1 MSYIK
6 SFNRLSRYIKFSDQL
21 PGGKADNLKLD
32 QFMKTDKEKEDLAKG
47 IKHEME
53 HTDDPNLAA
62 EIAMDHEVEQK
73 DKSGKYDY
81 YENLEKSNV
90 ASLNKINKIFSKLRK
105 RKDKWQV
112 TNSSG
117 DRVLGEH
124 DTKEDALAQ
133 LRAVEISK
141 KKNK

>member
-1 MSYIK
+1 MINIK
-6 SFNRLSRYIKFSDQL
+6 SFKWLSRYIKFSDQL

-32 QFMKTDKEKEDLAKG
+32 HFMKTDKEKEDLATG

-62 EIAMDHEVEQK
+62 EIAMDHEIEQK

-90 ASLNKINKIFSKLRK
+90 FLKQETAGKLGYIYELWVFDGK
-105 RKDKWQV
+105 G
-112 TNSSG
+112 N
-117 DRVLGEH
+117 L
-124 DTKEDALAQ
+124 
-133 LRAVEISK
+133 EIK
-141 KKNK
+141 